1 MATFKKVV
9 TESADDTIAQS
20 TTGSAAT
27 LTTARAIAV
36 SGDITGSANFN
47 GSAGISIS
55 STLAADVVDGS
66 NIADDSIDSEHY
78 VDGSIDAAHIASNA
92 ITQVKIADDAVGAAE
107 LATGNDVGSGTD
119 GYLLSWNNTA
129 GDMRWV
135 EAGDITGV
143 SAGNGLSGGGDSGS
157 VSLAVGAGT
166 LIDVGS
172 SSVSV
177 DLTELTNMTATFDDS
192 ADSLVVLDGG
202 SAQHKKLASAV
213 TVGSA
218 NTLSTARTIAGVS
231 FDGSANISLNNNAIT
246 NGAGYT
252 TNTGTVT
259 SVGTGTGLSGTV
271 TSSGNITLNLGGLG
285 QVSSWQSGSAENE
298 ADAIIVYDDSASAE
312 KQAYFGDI
320 PVSFFNNDANF
331 VSSSRSISAGNGLT
345 GGGDFSANRT
355 INVGAGTGVTVA
367 ANSVAIG
374 QDVATTADVDFA
386 TVTTTGNVTVGG
398 DLTVSGQTITTAT
411 ETLEIADNTL
421 ILNSDLGNNAGVD
434 AGFVVERGTSG
445 DNAALFYDNSA
456 AAWKVGTSSSQALP
470 SDGARIALQSVKN
483 TLDTTDTSVP
493 VGGFQVA
500 GGVAYVRTA

>member
-55 STLAADVVDGS
+55 STLGADVVDGT

-107 LATGNDVGSGTD
+107 LATGNAVSSSTD
-119 GYLLSWNNTA
+119 GYILSWNDTA

-135 EAGDITGV
+135 EAGDITSV
-143 SAGNGLSGGGDSGS
+143 VAGNGLSGGATSGAAT
-157 VSLAVGAGT
+157 LTVGAGS

-172 SSVSV
+172 TSVSV
-177 DLTELTNMTATFDDS
+177 DLTELANMTAGFDDS
-192 ADSLVVLDGG
+192 ADYIVVLDGG
-202 SAQHKKLASAV
+202 SAQAKKLASGV

-218 NTLSTARTIAGVS
+218 NTLATARTIAGVS

-259 SVGTGTGLSGTV
+259 SVATGTGIAGGTITGSGTISLALSELTV
-271 TSSGNITLNLGGLG
+271 
-285 QVSSWQSGSAENE
+285 GSTFTAG
-298 ADAIIVYDDSASAE
+298 ADAIPFHDDGAGADKLAE
-312 KQAYFGDI
+312 SGTI
-320 PVSFFNNDANF
+320 PVSFFNNDANY
-331 VSSSRSISAGNGLT
+331 VQNTRTLTAGNGLT
-345 GGGDFSANRT
+345 GGGSLSANRT
-355 INVGAGTGVTVA
+355 FAVGAGTGVTVA
-367 ANSVAIG
+367 SNSVSIG
-374 QDVATTADVDFA
+374 QDVATNADVDFA

-421 ILNSDLGNNAGVD
+421 ILNSDLGSNAGVD

-445 DNAALFYDNSA
+445 DNAALFYDNSDA
-456 AAWKVGTSSSQALP
+456 SWKVGTSSTQALP